1 MTMRKLLTCLIVA
14 VSVIGCSATER
25 TARNSTEIASLA
37 RSSETRFNDIGNEA
51 ASESPDLNSIQAN
64 AGAGAK
70 EQKQIQTKANQINAD
85 VPKMTNVVPWWAT
98 LLGRLALASGL
109 IAVLLL
115 LLLTPL
121 GRGVSALVGNALS
134 FVSSLLPTKSVKTGE
149 LLAKMDDPKD
159 SMTKQEAVAAIRAS
173 DPVLD
178 KAYQRKRSKL
188 KTKDKT

>member
-1 MTMRKLLTCLIVA
+1 MRKLLTCLIVA

-25 TARNSTEIASLA
+25 TARNSTDIANLA

-51 ASESPDLNSIQAN
+51 ASESPDLNSIQQN
-64 AGAGAK
+64 AGAGAS
-70 EQKQIQTKANQINAD
+70 EQQEIQKKANQINGD

-98 LLGRLALASGL
+98 LLGRLALAGGL
-109 IAVLLL
+109 IAFLLL

-121 GRGVSALVGNALS
+121 GRGISALVGNALT
-134 FVSSLLPTKSVKTGE
+134 FVSSLFPTKSVKTGE

-159 SMTKQEAVAAIRAS
+159 NMTKAEAVAALRAS

-178 KAYQRKRSKL
+178 KAYQRKRTKL
-188 KTKDKT
+188 KLKAQT

>member
-1 MTMRKLLTCLIVA
+1 MRKLLTCLIVA

-25 TARNSTEIASLA
+25 TARNSTDIASLA

-51 ASESPDLNSIQAN
+51 VSENPDLNSIQAN
-64 AGAGAK
+64 AGAGVK
-70 EQKQIQTKANQINAD
+70 EQQEIQTKAKQINSD

-98 LLGRLALASGL
+98 LLGRLALVSGL

-134 FVSSLLPTKSVKTGE
+134 FVSSLLPTRSTKTGE

-173 DPVLD
+173 DPVLNQ
-178 KAYQRKRSKL
+178 AYQRKRTSLKL
-188 KTKDKT
+188 KAKP